1 MASPVQHEFKFTN
14 ADFTFIAAT
23 IGRHT
28 GITLGSHKRNLVYG
42 RLARRLRA
50 LDLESFGDYCE
61 LLRGPDGATE
71 IGLLVNAITTNM
83 TSFFR
88 EAHHFD
94 HLRDVLVKRM
104 ADRRSGARSR
114 LRIWSAGC
122 SSGEEPY
129 SIAMTMREACND
141 HLTGWDAKILAT
153 DIDTNVLA
161 TGEAGIYPEDRV
173 APVPP
178 AYRARYIASH
188 PGRTISVDDSL
199 RSLISF
205 KPLNLLEDWPMT
217 GPFDVIF
224 CRNVVIYF
232 DKPTQRALFDRFA
245 DMLGEGGLLYV
256 GHSESLF
263 RVCDRFTAA
272 GRTIYRKIA

>member
-1 MASPVQHEFKFTN
+1 VQHEFKFTN
-14 ADFTFIAAT
+14 ADFAFIAGM
-23 IGRHT
+23 IGQHT
-28 GITLGSHKRNLVYG
+28 GIMLGSHKRNLVYG

-50 LDLESFGDYCE
+50 LDLQDFGEYCD
-61 LLRGPDGATE
+61 LLKGPEGAAE
-71 IGLLVNAITTNM
+71 VGLLVNAITTNM

-94 HLRDVLVKRM
+94 HLRDFLAKRM
-104 ADRRSGARSR
+104 TERRGGARSR

-141 HLTGWDAKILAT
+141 HLPGWDAKILAT
-153 DIDTNVLA
+153 DIDTSVLA
-161 TGEAGIYPEDRV
+161 TAETGIYPEDRIT
-173 APVPP
+173 PVPP
-178 AYRARYIASH
+178 AYRARYIAPG
-188 PGRTISVDDSL
+188 PGRAIAVADSL

-205 KPLNLLEDWPMT
+205 KQLNLLEDWPMS

-232 DKPTQRALFDRFA
+232 DKPTQRRLFDRFA
-245 DMLGEGGLLYV
+245 DMLAEGGLLYV

-263 RVCDRFTAA
+263 RVCDRFAAA

>member
-1 MASPVQHEFKFTN
+1 MANSVPHEFKFTN
-14 ADFTFIAAT
+14 ADFAFIAST
-23 IGRHT
+23 IGQHT
-28 GITLGSHKRNLVYG
+28 GITLGSHKRDLVYG

-50 LDLESFGDYCE
+50 LDLQSFRQYCE
-61 LLRGPDGATE
+61 LLKGPEGAGE

-94 HLRDVLVKRM
+94 HLRDFLVKRM
-104 ADRRSGARSR
+104 AERRGGTRAR
-114 LRIWSAGC
+114 LRVWSAGC

-129 SIAMTMREACND
+129 SIAMTLREACND
-141 HLTGWDAKILAT
+141 QLPSWDAKILAT

-161 TGEAGIYPEDRV
+161 TAEEGVYPTDRFT
-173 APVPP
+173 PVPL
-178 AYRARYIASH
+178 AFRSRYTAPCSD
-188 PGRTISVDDSL
+188 RTVAVADSL
-199 RSLISF
+199 RQLISF
-205 KPLNLLEDWPMT
+205 KPLNLLEDWPMS

-232 DKPTQRALFDRFA
+232 DKPTQRQLFDRFA
-245 DMLGEGGLLYV
+245 DMLGPGGLLYV

-263 RVCDRFTAA
+263 RISDRFAAA
-272 GRTIYRKIA
+272 GRTVYRKIA